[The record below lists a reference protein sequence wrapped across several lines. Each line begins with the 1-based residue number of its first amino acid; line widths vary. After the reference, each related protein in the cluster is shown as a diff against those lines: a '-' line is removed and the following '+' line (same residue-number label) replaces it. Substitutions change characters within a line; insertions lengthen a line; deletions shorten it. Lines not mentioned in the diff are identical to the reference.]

1 MAFRRSTLERVGG
14 FNELLGT
21 GTAARGGEDLAIFI
35 NVLLDGGTLAFEPA
49 ALVRH
54 AHRRTESEFMSQV
67 FGYGVGLTAMYTAL
81 VVSDP
86 RHLFAMLRRV
96 PAGVRLLTRPSA
108 SRSPSSSP
116 GYPRRTYINQMLGMA
131 YGPVAYFRSVIK
143 TR

>member
-1 MAFRRSTLERVGG
+1 MAFRRSTLQRVGG

-86 RHLFAMLRRV
+86 RHLVAMLRRIPPV
-96 PAGVRLLTRPSA
+96 YGV
-108 SRSPSSSP
+108 
-116 GYPRRTYINQMLGMA
+116 
-131 YGPVAYFRSVIK
+131 
-143 TR
+143 